1 MSEMNR
7 SFARLA
13 LLLCG
18 AAAPL
23 LVAQT
28 PAPPAP
34 SAAPAAAG
42 LHDGRHDF
50 DFEVGNW
57 KAHVKKLL
65 HPLSGSKEWDE
76 LDGTVV
82 TRTLPLLEG
91 WNEAEM
97 RVDSPTTHR
106 RIELLAV
113 RTYNP
118 NSHQWSIYGSNL
130 KNGIFDPA
138 QIGQFANGHGEFYAQ
153 DMFEGRSIY
162 IRFVWQPLDANH
174 THFEQA
180 FSADGGKTWETNWIY
195 DGERMNK

>member
-1 MSEMNR
+1 MRDMQ
-7 SFARLA
+7 RLLGSLG
-13 LLLCG
+13 LLIG
-18 AAAPL
+18 SAVAPL
-23 LVAQT
+23 VMAQT
-28 PAPPAP
+28 T
-34 SAAPAAAG
+34 APAANSVTPAAV

-50 DFEVGNW
+50 DFEVGSW
-57 KAHVKKLL
+57 KAHVKKLV
-65 HPLSGSKEWDE
+65 HPLSGAREWDE
-76 LDGTVV
+76 FDGIVV

-97 RVDSPTTHR
+97 RVDSATSHR
-106 RIELLAV
+106 RIEILAV

-130 KNGIFDPA
+130 KNGVFDPP

-162 IRFVWQPLDANH
+162 IRFMWQPIDANR

-180 FSADGGKTWETNWIY
+180 FSADGGKTWEVNWIY
-195 DGERMNK
+195 DGVRMSQ

>member
-1 MSEMNR
+1 MRNMQ
-7 SFARLA
+7 RLLGRLG
-13 LLLCG
+13 LLIGG
-18 AAAPL
+18 AVAPL
-23 LVAQT
+23 VMAQTTAPAATSAT
-28 PAPPAP
+28 PAPV
-34 SAAPAAAG
+34 

-50 DFEVGNW
+50 DFEVGSW
-57 KAHVKKLL
+57 KAHVKKLV
-65 HPLSGSKEWDE
+65 HPLSGAREWDE
-76 LDGTVV
+76 FDGIVV

-97 RVDSPTTHR
+97 RVDSATSHR
-106 RIELLAV
+106 RIEILAV

-130 KNGIFDPA
+130 KTGVFDPP

-162 IRFVWQPLDANH
+162 IRFMWQPIDANR

-180 FSADGGKTWETNWIY
+180 FSADGGKTWEVNWIY
-195 DGERMNK
+195 DGVRMSQ